1 MTTRTTQE
9 LATAVM
15 RRLGAIDINK
25 EPTDAQRSAISNLY
39 EEKLA
44 ELIPEDRVYW
54 TSDAIPLAVFGA
66 MTRII
71 AEEFAP
77 SIGMEIPTEQ
87 DETGNAVSIGNH
99 GLMMLKRHM
108 AREPSGVPTAAT
120 YF

>member
-1 MTTRTTQE
+1 
-9 LATAVM
+9 
-15 RRLGAIDINK
+15 
-25 EPTDAQRSAISNLY
+25 
-39 EEKLA
+39 
-44 ELIPEDRVYW
+44 
-54 TSDAIPLAVFGA
+54 

-77 SIGMEIPTEQ
+77 SIGMDIPTEQ